1 MLKAIH
7 CDTHEHIFRHL
18 ASLEQASEVR
28 KNPNALL
35 WLDLQSPTEQELAKL
50 GQEFTLH
57 PLAIED
63 ASREHQRPKVEEYES
78 FYFVVFYSV
87 GLNVDTSELDIC
99 ELDMFLGMNY
109 LITVHNGHIH
119 ELDEVE
125 KRWTRNVKQLEWGVG
140 VLLYTL
146 LDTIVDRYFPLV
158 DEMVDQ
164 AEELEDRLFSGAVRQ
179 AIFTQELLELRKH
192 FLKLRRIAT
201 PERDVLN
208 ILTNRDN
215 PIFDEHAL
223 VYFRDVYDHITRL
236 ADTIDLYRDQLST
249 TMEANLSIASND
261 LNKVMRTLTSASI
274 ILMAD
279 SLLAGIWGMNFVNIP
294 ELRLQFGYFAALALM
309 ALVSTLL
316 LLFFRRLKW
325 F

>member
-7 CDTHEHIFRHL
+7 CDTQDHVFRHL
-18 ASLEQASEVR
+18 TSLEQARDV
-28 KNPNALL
+28 KNLPNALL
-35 WLDLQSPTEQELAKL
+35 WLDLQSPSEQELVKL
-50 GQEFTLH
+50 GKEFALH

-63 ASREHQRPKVEEYES
+63 ASREHQRPKVEEYEH

-87 GLNVDTSELDIC
+87 SLDAKAAGLDIC
-99 ELDMFLGMNY
+99 ELDMFLGKNY

-125 KRWTRNVKQLEWGVG
+125 QRWTRNVNQLEWGVG

-146 LDTIVDRYFPLV
+146 LDSIVDRYFPVV
-158 DEMVDQ
+158 DEMVNQ
-164 AEELEDRLFSGAVRQ
+164 AEELEDQLFTGAVRQ
-179 AIFTQELLELRKH
+179 AVFTQELLELRKR
-192 FLKLRRIAT
+192 FLALRRIAT

-208 ILTNRDN
+208 TLTNRDN
-215 PIFDEHAL
+215 PIFDEH
-223 VYFRDVYDHITRL
+223 VQIYFRDIYDHIARL
-236 ADTIDLYRDQLST
+236 ADTIDLYRDQLNT
-249 TMEANLSIASND
+249 IMDANLSIVSND

-294 ELRLQFGYFAALALM
+294 ELRLQYGYYGALICM
-309 ALVSTLL
+309 VVVSLL
-316 LLFFRRLKW
+316 LLFVFRRLRW